1 MTSFYFIVRKYSFED
16 EDFSNEER
24 TAENEDEQRLEA
36 LAKEL
41 MRAKRRQLSIIDAI
55 QDQRSVLSGLAV
67 KIGLD
72 TCEEA

>member
-16 EDFSNEER
+16 EDLSNEER
-24 TAENEDEQRLEA
+24 TVENEDEQRLEA

-55 QDQRSVLSGLAV
+55 QDQRSVLSALAV

>member
-1 MTSFYFIVRKYSFED
+1 MTSFYFIVRKHSFED
-16 EDFSNEER
+16 EDLSNEER

-55 QDQRSVLSGLAV
+55 QDQRSVLSALAV